1 MSFQPVIPASGIVGW
16 NFLQATYEKQFDAFT
31 EGAVLQRDSDY
42 FLENIG
48 EVKTA
53 EDLVKDHRLLS
64 VALGAFGLSDQLPMK
79 ALVQKVL
86 EDGTSADDALAN
98 RMGDDRWASFADAFG
113 FGPGDTVLTGSP
125 EAMQD
130 VIHTFKIQSFEEAVG
145 AQQHSMRIAMYGER
159 EVKILAEEDS
169 SIDTKWYNVL
179 GQPALQE
186 MFQVALGLPKSLS
199 GIDIDQQLEVMKE
212 RAQRMFG
219 SDDVAIFADPDE
231 LQDLVTTYLARSEL
245 ESFQASQSGASTALT
260 LLRF

>member
-1 MSFQPVIPASGIVGW
+1 MSFQPVIPSSGIVGW

-31 EGAVLQRDSDY
+31 DGAVLQRDTDY
-42 FLENIG
+42 FLEHIG

-53 EDLVKDHRLLS
+53 EDLVKNHRLLS

-98 RMGDDRWASFADAFG
+98 RMGDDRWASFSEAFG
-113 FGPGDTVLTGSP
+113 FGPGETVLTTSA

-130 VIHTFKIQSFEEAVG
+130 VIHTYKVQSFEEAVG
-145 AQQHSMRIAMYGER
+145 TQDHSLRIAMYGER

-169 SIDTKWYNVL
+169 SIDTKWYNIL

-199 GIDIDQQLEVMKE
+199 QIDIDQQLEVMKE
-212 RAQRMFG
+212 KANRLFG
-219 SDDVAIFADPDE
+219 SEDIAIFAEPE
-231 LQDLVTTYLARSEL
+231 KLQDLVTSYLARSEL
-245 ESFQASQSGASTALT
+245 ESFQASQSAASTALT